1 MLVSDDTRSL
11 DYKIDAGF
19 FNFLFV
25 FAESSLDWSSHCISC
40 FKVVLLC
47 LVVMYVCGSPIAGSQ
62 SMETYKAFSILHADE
77 NT

>member
-25 FAESSLDWSSHCISC
+25 FAESSLYWSCHCISC
-40 FKVVLLC
+40 FKVVLSC
-47 LVVMYVCGSPIAGSQ
+47 LVVIYVCGNPIAGSQ
-62 SMETYKAFSILHADE
+62 SMETHKALSFSHADQ